1 MAGEKDTD
9 EQGAKSA
16 SVNRATSADDVSSE
30 LATPTDA
37 TDATTVNTGPD
48 QTASAKNNAIA
59 DKDAP
64 IDINLTNTQ
73 SSKEV
78 FSSEEF
84 LRTVTDRPG
93 VYRMF
98 SESGDIIYV
107 GKASNLKNRL
117 SSYFQKNIDSPK
129 TRVLVSQIA
138 DVQVTVTASASEA
151 LILEHNLIKEHRP
164 RYNVVLRDD
173 KSYPYIF
180 ISTRD
185 AYPRISYQ
193 RGVRKA
199 RGKYIGPYPSAG
211 SVKRSLS
218 LVQKLFR
225 VRQCEDSY
233 FRNRSRPCLQY
244 QIQRCTAPC
253 VNAIT
258 EEEYAEDVAM
268 SIKVLEGKSTEVID
282 DLASRMEQASEQL
295 EFELAGKLRDQI
307 GHLKT
312 VNDLSV
318 AIRDREDAD
327 YVGVATKG
335 GQSCVQVFFV
345 RHGTNLGN
353 KAFFPSTPAESSS
366 AEILNAFISQFYID
380 HDVPREIIISEPVP
394 DMQLLQEIF
403 SSRAATN
410 VTITNRVRGERAKL
424 QTLALTNADVSLAT
438 RLASRS
444 GMAARLDA
452 LRELVEL
459 DELPRRMECFDISHT
474 MGEATVASCVVFNAD
489 GPDKAQYR
497 RFNISDIT
505 PGDDYAA
512 MRQALTR
519 RYTRLLKENTDLP
532 DILFIDGG
540 KGQIGVALDVMRELQ
555 IDNMEVIGV
564 SKGPDRR
571 PGDETLILCR
581 SQTEKQLNNDSAALL
596 LIQQIRDEAHRF
608 AIAGHRGKRAKKR
621 QKSSLEEIKG
631 LGPKRRK
638 ALLTHFGGLQKL
650 TKAGVD
656 DIASVPGISAE
667 LAARVYDELHPG
679 GKLPPLQIKE

>member
-1 MAGEKDTD
+1 MNGEND
-9 EQGAKSA
+9 
-16 SVNRATSADDVSSE
+16 NR
-30 LATPTDA
+30 
-37 TDATTVNTGPD
+37 
-48 QTASAKNNAIA
+48 
-59 DKDAP
+59 DKDASASDSAP
-64 IDINLTNTQ
+64 DHASDHASDHKKAQT
-73 SSKEV
+73 SAADV
-78 FSSEEF
+78 FDASQF
-84 LRTVTDRPG
+84 LRTVTERPG

-98 SESGDIIYV
+98 NAHNDIIYV

-117 SSYFQKNIDSPK
+117 SSYFQKNLDSPK
-129 TRVLVSQIA
+129 TRVLVAQIA
-138 DVQVTVTASASEA
+138 DVQTTVTASAGEA
-151 LILEHNLIKEHRP
+151 LLLEHTLIKEHRP

-185 AYPRISYQ
+185 HYPRIAYQ
-193 RGVRKA
+193 RGARKVK
-199 RGKYIGPYPSAG
+199 GKYIGPYPSAG
-211 SVKRSLS
+211 AVKRSLS

-253 VNAIT
+253 VNYISKQ
-258 EEEYAEDVAM
+258 EYEADVAM
-268 SIKVLEGKSTEVID
+268 SIKVLEGKSVEVIN
-282 DLASRMEQASEQL
+282 DLVKRMDEASEAL

-307 GHLKT
+307 GSLKS
-312 VNDLSV
+312 VSDLSV
-318 AIRDREDAD
+318 NMRDREDAD
-327 YVGVATKG
+327 YVGVVTRG

-345 RHGTNLGN
+345 RNGTNLGN
-353 KAFFPSTPAESSS
+353 KAFYPATPADSTR
-366 AEILNAFISQFYID
+366 AEILNAFIAQFYLE
-380 HDVPREIIISEPVP
+380 HDVPREIIVSEPIP
-394 DMQLLQEIF
+394 DAQLLQEIF
-403 SSRAATN
+403 SSRGAGN
-410 VTITNRVRGERAKL
+410 VTIVHKVRGERAKL
-424 QTLALTNADVSLAT
+424 QTLAMTNAEISLAA

-459 DELPRRMECFDISHT
+459 DELPSRMECFDISHT
-474 MGEATVASCVVFNAD
+474 MGEATVASCVVFNAE
-489 GPDKAQYR
+489 GPDKQQYR

-519 RYTRLLKENTDLP
+519 RYTRMLKENTDLP

-540 KGQIGVALDVMRELQ
+540 KGQIGVALEVMSELQ
-555 IDNMEVIGV
+555 IDSMEIVGV

-581 SQTEKQLNNDSAALL
+581 QQSEKKLNNDSAALL

-621 QKSSLEEIKG
+621 QKSSLEDIKG

-638 ALLTHFGGLQKL
+638 ALLTHFGGIQKL
-650 TKAGVD
+650 TKAGVE
-656 DIASVPGISAE
+656 DIAGVPGISAD
-667 LAARVYDELHPG
+667 LANRVYEELHPG
-679 GKLPPLQIKE
+679 GLLPTVPTVTSPGQSTEQPSAQSKE